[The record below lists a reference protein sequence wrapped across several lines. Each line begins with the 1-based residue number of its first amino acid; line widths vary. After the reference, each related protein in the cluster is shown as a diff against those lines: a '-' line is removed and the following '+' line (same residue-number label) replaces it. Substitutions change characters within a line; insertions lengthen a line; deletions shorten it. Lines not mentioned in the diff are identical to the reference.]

1 MYKLS
6 ILAATNYFQSPSISN
21 YIQQLFSKTEKEHE
35 ECVKK
40 NLNRVNNQNF
50 IYFIL

>member
-6 ILAATNYFQSPSISN
+6 ILAATNYFQSPSVTS
-21 YIQQLFSKTEKEHE
+21 YIQQLFNKTQKEHE

-40 NLNRVNNQNF
+40 HSNKVN
-50 IYFIL
+50 Y